1 MSVKSKIDL
10 DNIVD
15 LDIKLWLLDGYLA
28 TLATRSQHTRDAY
41 RRDIY
46 QFVEYLSRGL
56 SKEPKD
62 IERIHL
68 RRYVAWLSIQNYQPS
83 SIARKIATVRSYLK
97 FLAKE
102 NIVIPTL
109 AGAISSPKIPK
120 RLPRVA
126 SIEEIGTMLNSKHLN
141 DGSDINLNNIEDNL
155 DLDRVVLEL
164 LYGTGI
170 RVSELCGLEIR
181 DINLGVR
188 TIEVLGKG
196 SKYRTIPLGE
206 VALMALQKYL
216 KTRQRYLS
224 ESSISTKVFI
234 KETSRALTTRDVR
247 RILDKYPLS
256 DGTKL
261 HPHQLRHAYATHL
274 LVGGADVRSVQELLG
289 HSSVTTTERYTHIT
303 NDHLRSVYKE
313 THPRA

>member
-1 MSVKSKIDL
+1 MNNDAKTSINED
-10 DNIVD
+10 
-15 LDIKLWLLDGYLA
+15 WLLDEYGA
-28 TLATRSQHTRDAY
+28 TIATRSQHTRDAY
-41 RRDIY
+41 ERDVY
-46 QFVEYLSRGL
+46 QFCEYLSRGL
-56 SKEPKD
+56 ASEPKK

-68 RRYVAWLSIQNYQPS
+68 RRYVAWLSLQKYQPS

-97 FLAKE
+97 FLAKRD
-102 NIVIPTL
+102 IVSPVLST
-109 AGAISSPKIPK
+109 AVTAPKIAK

-126 SIEEIGTMLNSKHLN
+126 SVREIDAMINSSDEDENHN
-141 DGSDINLNNIEDNL
+141 DESL
-155 DLDRVVLEL
+155 DLDRAVLEL

-170 RVSELCGLEIR
+170 RVSELCGLEMD
-181 DINLGVR
+181 DINMSIR

-196 SKYRTIPLGE
+196 SKYRTVPLGE
-206 VALMALQKYL
+206 MAAISLQKYL
-216 KTRQRYLS
+216 KTRQKYLS
-224 ESSISTKVFI
+224 ERSISAKVFI
-234 KETSRALTTRDVR
+234 KQTSRALTSRDVR
-247 RILDKYPLS
+247 RILDKYPLK

-303 NDHLRSVYKE
+303 KDHLRSVYEE